1 MRWRL
6 TGLLLAFG
14 LGVLQWGGVSALA
27 GEDLDANRRELAGL
41 QQQIEETLRD
51 LRSKRAA
58 AGSLAADLDRL
69 ERSLERIREL
79 SRRSD
84 RELTTLDGQLAERQA
99 ELERLRRQQEETE
112 RQLQKR
118 LVALYKVGQV
128 GLARALLSAAGS
140 PLELAEKYAFL
151 ARIVRHDRQLMV
163 DYRQQA
169 ADAEQA
175 LRDLQQLRERQAAV
189 AAQRRAEQTA
199 LNSAGQ
205 AKKQLLAGLRTDEA
219 RLATAL
225 DELRAKAA
233 RLADLVKKLE
243 SSPAQSYTGKG
254 ADFAAQQ
261 GRLPW
266 PVPGKVR
273 IGFGTTRHPELGTLI
288 ESNGLE
294 IAVPP
299 QTPVKVVWA
308 GRVLFA
314 GPLKGF
320 GNLMVIDH
328 GDKYYTLYA
337 HAARFTQK
345 VGDLVGPGEVIAY
358 SGHEGRD
365 AVYFEI
371 RQRGEPV
378 TRINKRGQAEA
389 CSLG

>member
-1 MRWRL
+1 MRWQGSGLIVAGAL
-6 TGLLLAFG
+6 TMLL
-14 LGVLQWGGVSALA
+14 WGGGAAFA

-51 LRSKRAA
+51 LRVKRAA

-84 RELTTLDGQLAERQA
+84 RELTELDGRRLVQQG
-99 ELERLRRQQEETE
+99 ELERLRRQQGETE

-118 LVALYKVGQV
+118 LVALYKVGQI
-128 GLARALLSAAGS
+128 GLARALLSAAGT

-151 ARIVRHDRQLMV
+151 ARIVRHDRQLMAE
-163 DYRQQA
+163 YRQQA
-169 ADAEQA
+169 AAVEQA
-175 LRDLQQLRERQAAV
+175 LSDLQQLRERQAAV
-189 AAQRRAEQTA
+189 ATQRRAEQAA

-219 RLATAL
+219 KLATAL
-225 DELRAKAA
+225 EELRAKAA

-243 SSPAQSYTGKG
+243 SAPTQPYTGRG
-254 ADFAAQQ
+254 VDFSAQQ
-261 GRLPW
+261 GRLAW
-266 PVPGKVR
+266 PVTGKVR
-273 IGFGTTRHPELGTLI
+273 IGFGTTRHPDLGTLI

-299 QTPVKVVWA
+299 QTPVKSVWA
-308 GRVLFA
+308 GRVLYA
-314 GPLKGF
+314 SPLKGF

-337 HAARFTQK
+337 HAARFTHK
-345 VGDLVGPGEVIAY
+345 VGNLVGPGDVVAF

-371 RQRGEPV
+371 RHRGEPV
-378 TRINKRGQAEA
+378 DPLLWLAPR
-389 CSLG
+389 

>member
-6 TGLLLAFG
+6 TGLILVA
-14 LGVLQWGGVSALA
+14 ALA
-27 GEDLDANRRELAGL
+27 LPWWSAEVRAGDNLDANRRELAGL

-58 AGSLAADLDRL
+58 AGSLAADLEKL
-69 ERSLERIREL
+69 ERSLERVREL

-84 RELTTLDGQLAERQA
+84 RELASLDDQAAGRQA
-99 ELERLRRQQEETE
+99 ELGRLRRQQGETGL
-112 RQLQKR
+112 QLQKR
-118 LVALYKVGQV
+118 LVALYKAGEV
-128 GLARALLSAAGS
+128 GLARVLFSAAGT
-140 PLELAEKYAFL
+140 PLEMAEKYAFL
-151 ARIVRHDRQLMV
+151 TRIVRHDRQLMA

-169 ADAEQA
+169 SASEQA
-175 LRDLQQLRERQAAV
+175 LADLQQLRERQAEV
-189 AAQRRAEQTA
+189 AAQRRAEQAA

-205 AKKQLLAGLRTDEA
+205 AKKQLLAGLRSDEV

-225 DELRAKAA
+225 DELRARAE

-243 SSPAQSYTGKG
+243 SARVQPYTGKG

-266 PVPGKVR
+266 PVAGKVR
-273 IGFGTTRHPELGTLI
+273 IGFGTTRHPDLGTLI

-299 QTPVKVVWA
+299 QTPVKAVWA
-308 GRVLFA
+308 GRVIYA

-328 GDKYYTLYA
+328 GDKYYSLYA

-345 VGDLVGPGEVIAY
+345 VGEQVKTGEVVAY

-365 AVYFEI
+365 AIYFEI

-378 TRINKRGQAEA
+378 NPALWLKPR
-389 CSLG
+389 

>member
-1 MRWRL
+1 MRWQGS
-6 TGLLLAFG
+6 GLIVAVGLAMLL
-14 LGVLQWGGVSALA
+14 WGGGSAFA

-51 LRSKRAA
+51 LRGKRAA

-69 ERSLERIREL
+69 DRSLGRIREL

-84 RELTTLDGQLAERQA
+84 RELTELDGRLLERQG
-99 ELERLRRQQEETE
+99 ELERLRRQQGETE

-118 LVALYKVGQV
+118 LVALYKVGQI
-128 GLARALLSAAGS
+128 GLARALLSAAGT

-151 ARIVRHDRQLMV
+151 ARIVRHDRQLMAE
-163 DYRQQA
+163 YRQQA
-169 ADAEQA
+169 AAVERA
-175 LRDLQQLRERQAAV
+175 LSDLQQLRERQAAV
-189 AAQRRAEQTA
+189 ATQRRAEQAA

-219 RLATAL
+219 KLATAL
-225 DELRAKAA
+225 EELRAKAA

-243 SSPAQSYTGKG
+243 SAPTQPYTGRG
-254 ADFAAQQ
+254 VDFSAQQ
-261 GRLPW
+261 GRLAW
-266 PVPGKVR
+266 PVTGKVR
-273 IGFGTTRHPELGTLI
+273 IGFGTTRHPDLGTLI

-299 QTPVKVVWA
+299 QTPVKSVWA
-308 GRVLFA
+308 GRVLYA
-314 GPLKGF
+314 SPLKGF

-337 HAARFTQK
+337 HAARFTHK
-345 VGDLVGPGEVIAY
+345 VGNLVGPGDVVAF

-371 RQRGEPV
+371 RHRGEPV
-378 TRINKRGQAEA
+378 DPLLWLAPR
-389 CSLG
+389 